1 MKTIYLDN
9 AATTQTYPEVL
20 DAMLPFLPSI
30 TVTLQVYIHLP
41 ERQVRLLMRPEGQLH
56 RL

>member
-20 DAMLPFLPSI
+20 DAMLPFFTKHYGNP
-30 TVTLQVYIHLP
+30 QVYIHLP
-41 ERQVRLLMRPEGQLH
+41 ERQVRLLTRPEGQLH